1 MGKIYNSIKDF
12 ENISVKV
19 TLNNKKYNSI
29 IKVIDDNVYLSIDVS
44 RDVVLWE
51 NFNTNFDQ
59 INGRTIYN
67 NVPISFISC
76 FYSEKYM
83 NKSTEGENLLFL
95 DFRVAYI
102 AIGMQIRSYKNKK
115 FDRTEVKFENI
126 DNFTDELPY
135 DYDHLEKKYKSNAT
149 QYYVNCND
157 YKININFGF
166 DNQNSRK
173 GLSLKRNTL
182 VIFDLNKKYSYEELL
197 NEIFKLNHFF
207 MLILRRH
214 VIISSISFFQAK
226 NRCKIFFCYKN
237 DVYNDKFDKS
247 EIINLTRIKIEE
259 LLNINSVY
267 NKYLNNFEK
276 LYPILDI
283 YYSTIC
289 GPISDLNR
297 FIVGTTTLEYYSN
310 EFDSKG
316 AINCHILNP
325 NKRNDEIHYVDKV
338 HSLLKNANC
347 VFNFTEQE
355 IKYLVKKINDA
366 RVYYIHYNKKRKNL
380 TEHEKFYFSHLLF
393 DILIVNIAILL
404 GIDIKLL
411 NHLINYGKYYK
422 KENLFSTSLI
432 QK

>member
-12 ENISVKV
+12 ENLSVKV

-29 IKVIDDNVYLSIDVS
+29 IKVIDDKVYLSIDVS
-44 RDVVLWE
+44 RDVALWE
-51 NFNTNFDQ
+51 NFDTNFDQ

-102 AIGMQIRSYKNKK
+102 AIGMQIRSYKNKM
-115 FDRTEVKFENI
+115 FDRAEVKFENI

-135 DYDHLEKKYKSNAT
+135 TYDYLEKKYKSNAT

-197 NEIFKLNHFF
+197 NEIFKLNYFF

-214 VIISSISFFQAK
+214 VIISSISFFHTK

-237 DVYNDKFDKS
+237 EVYEDKFDKS
-247 EIINLTRIKIEE
+247 EVLNITRIKIEE
-259 LLNINSVY
+259 LSDINSIY
-267 NKYLNNFEK
+267 IKYLDYFNK
-276 LYPILDI
+276 LYPVLEI
-283 YYSTIC
+283 YYSTVC
-289 GPISDLNR
+289 GFISDLNR
-297 FIVGTTTLEYYSN
+297 FIVGTTTLEYFSN
-310 EFDSKG
+310 EFDRKG
-316 AINCHILNP
+316 ALYYFNLET
-325 NKRNDEIHYVDKV
+325 NKKGKEPYYANKI
-338 HSLLKNANC
+338 HSLLKKANS
-347 VFNFTEQE
+347 VFKFSEQE
-355 IKYLVKKINDA
+355 VLELSKIINDA
-366 RVYYIHYNKKRKNL
+366 RVYYIHYNKKKKSL
-380 TEHEKFYFSHLLF
+380 TDYEKFYFSQFLF
-393 DILIVNIAILL
+393 DILIVNIGLLL
-404 GIDIKLL
+404 GIDIGLL
-411 NHLINYGKYYK
+411 KHLTNYGKYYK
-422 KENLFSTSLI
+422 KENILSELRT
-432 QK
+432 